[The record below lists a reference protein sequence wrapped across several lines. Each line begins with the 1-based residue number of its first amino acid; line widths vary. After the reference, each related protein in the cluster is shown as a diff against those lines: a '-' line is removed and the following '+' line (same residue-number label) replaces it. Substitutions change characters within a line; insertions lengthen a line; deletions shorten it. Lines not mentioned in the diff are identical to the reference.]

1 MPLYRVFVVVL
12 LYSLLHVLTQVEV
25 DLLPGACYLLGVS
38 VAQHL
43 LKAVVQGRPQKLKPE
58 IATTC
63 KIFINTNEKNI
74 DLEGTTN

>member
-1 MPLYRVFVVVL
+1 MPLDGVFLVVL

-25 DLLPGACYLLGVS
+25 DLLPGARHLLGVG
-38 VAQHL
+38 VPQHL

-63 KIFINTNEKNI
+63 KIFISTDEKKY
-74 DLEGTTN
+74 